1 MVENLDIE
9 LEEIIEMI
17 NIQKEKRNIQLQS
30 FTWRYYTFKYRG
42 QRGVGVTNY
51 DRAPRHE
58 MLFENWMDALT
69 NVKSFILADLKNNAQ

>member
-42 QRGVGVTNY
+42 QRGVGVTTTGHLGMKCY
-51 DRAPRHE
+51 
-58 MLFENWMDALT
+58 
-69 NVKSFILADLKNNAQ
+69 LKIGWTP